1 MLKIVGVVTWNS
13 LALLVK
19 RSERWVG
26 KAPAILSTSNT
37 RGPTIPVSAIRY
49 DQSRDYYCKC
59 LLNRK
64 EASFKT
70 GEDLD
75 VFQGQKE
82 SIPRIGCQLACQK
95 ITHELKNGNRRSF
108 KRAIV
113 HRGILAVEAWS
124 GRVVTS
130 KLNTFCRVLH
140 NDNETH

>member
-26 KAPAILSTSNT
+26 KAPAILSTSIT
-37 RGPTIPVSAIRY
+37 LGRTIPVSAIRY

-82 SIPRIGCQLACQK
+82 SIPHIGCQLACQT
-95 ITHELKNGNRRSF
+95 ITHALKSGNRRSF

>member
-1 MLKIVGVVTWNS
+1 MVFSSAAQKKFGKVGQ
-13 LALLVK
+13 
-19 RSERWVG
+19 G
-26 KAPAILSTSNT
+26 KAPAILSTSIS
-37 RGPTIPVSAIRY
+37 RGRTIPVPAIRY

-64 EASFKT
+64 EESFKT

-75 VFQGQKE
+75 VYQGQKE
-82 SIPRIGCQLACQK
+82 SIPHIGCHVACQTIK
-95 ITHELKNGNRRSF
+95 YELKSCNRRSF

>member
-26 KAPAILSTSNT
+26 KAPAILSTSIT
-37 RGPTIPVSAIRY
+37 VGRTIPVSAIRY

-70 GEDLD
+70 G
-75 VFQGQKE
+75 F
-82 SIPRIGCQLACQK
+82 PRAKGEYP
-95 ITHELKNGNRRSF
+95 TY
-108 KRAIV
+108 
-113 HRGILAVEAWS
+113 
-124 GRVVTS
+124 
-130 KLNTFCRVLH
+130 
-140 NDNETH
+140 